1 MVTCEVGDGSTC
13 ESIREESGGVRG
25 GRAGTGAPVIGARP
39 FLAAVFLV
47 ALSLTTATYGQSG
60 KHSEISDPMR
70 AYALLQQGYILHLN
84 GRYQAAVDSF
94 RESIEILPTAEGHT
108 FLGWSLSM
116 LGHIEQA
123 IAECEKAIA
132 LDPDYGNPYNDIGA
146 YLIDLGR
153 SDEATPWL
161 EKAISAKRYC
171 CYQFAHFNLG
181 RVRLMQGNIAA
192 ARRSFEQALR
202 HDPDYLPARKALE
215 YLDAEIGRPL

>member
-1 MVTCEVGDGSTC
+1 M
-13 ESIREESGGVRG
+13 
-25 GRAGTGAPVIGARP
+25 IGARP
-39 FLAAVFLV
+39 LLAAVLLV
-47 ALSLTTATYGQSG
+47 ALSLAPAGPGQSEEHPG
-60 KHSEISDPMR
+60 VSDQVR
-70 AYALLQQGYILHLN
+70 AFALWRQGYLLHLT

-116 LGHIEQA
+116 LGHLEEA
-123 IAECEKAIA
+123 LAECKKAIE

-153 SDEATPWL
+153 ADEAIPWL

-181 RVRLMQGNIAA
+181 RVLLMQGNLDA

-202 HDPDYLPARKALE
+202 HDPDYAPARMALE
-215 YLDAEIGRPL
+215 YLDGKVGKPL